1 MENDIVTELYT
12 DGSAIENPGRA
23 GWSFI
28 IKYYEIIDDK
38 PPVKKLVSG
47 SGGFR
52 RSTNSRMEMTAI
64 IEGLTKLM
72 EMINLKQI
80 NTKRVKVLSDSEFIC
95 KSINYNWILK
105 WIKNKWIGSLKKPIK
120 NKDLWLKIHSLIYDF
135 KIKQIE
141 LTVEWIKGHANFEYN
156 ELADHLAK
164 DAALKA
170 TEIDQEYEKINK
182 K

>member
-52 RSTNSRMEMTAI
+52 KSTNSRMEMTAI

-80 NTKRVKVLSDSEFIC
+80 NTK
-95 KSINYNWILK
+95 N
-105 WIKNKWIGSLKKPIK
+105 
-120 NKDLWLKIHSLIYDF
+120 
-135 KIKQIE
+135 
-141 LTVEWIKGHANFEYN
+141 
-156 ELADHLAK
+156 
-164 DAALKA
+164 
-170 TEIDQEYEKINK
+170 
-182 K
+182 